1 MIEIIKE
8 LCTGCGKC
16 IKACPFGLIEIREKK
31 AFIKDGCNLCSAC
44 VSACKPKAIKIE
56 KEGVVG
62 LKGDNIWVFI
72 EQDNGEINPVS
83 FELLSCAKG
92 LSKNVSAVCLGD
104 KIEGLSKTLIEN
116 GADFVFLVESPNLSY
131 YSNIYSKILADIIKE
146 KMPEIILIGGTA
158 IGRSLAPRLASR
170 LKTGL
175 TADCTELKIEDGK
188 FYQIRPAFGGN
199 IMAEIITKTIPKIAT
214 VRPRVM
220 KKGRC
225 EKRKEGEIIKIAPN
239 ILPSEIKERRIEI
252 RREEAIGKKIEDS
265 EIIVSFGR
273 GIGKPENIKVV
284 KELADCL
291 GAALGA
297 SRAAVDAGWISHLH
311 QVGQTGKTVSCK
323 LYIACGISGAI
334 QHLVGMRA
342 SDCIVAINKDPHA
355 SIFDIATYGI
365 VGDLFEIIP
374 MIIGEIKKGRQPL
387 DKR

>member
-1 MIEIIKE
+1 MIKIIPE

-16 IKACPFGLIEIREKK
+16 IKACPFGLIEIKEKK
-31 AFIKDGCNLCSAC
+31 AFIKDGCNLCSMC
-44 VSACKPKAIKIE
+44 LNACKPKAIKIE
-56 KEGVVG
+56 KEEVVG
-62 LKGDNIWVFI
+62 LKENNIWVFI
-72 EQDNGEINPVS
+72 EQEDGEINPVS
-83 FELLSCAKG
+83 FELLSSAKR
-92 LSKNVSAVCLGD
+92 LSQNVSAICLGD
-104 KIEGLSKTLIEN
+104 KIEGLSNPLIEN
-116 GADFVFLVESPNLSY
+116 GADFVFLVENPNLSY
-131 YSNIYSKILADIIKE
+131 YSNIYSKILAEIIKE

-158 IGRSLAPRLASR
+158 IGRSLAPRLAAR

-199 IMAEIITKTIPKIAT
+199 IMAEITTKTLPKIAT

-220 KKGRC
+220 KKMEPNC
-225 EKRKEGEIIKIAPN
+225 ERKGEVIKIAPN
-239 ILPSEIKERRIEI
+239 ISASEIREKRIEI
-252 RREEAIGKKIEDS
+252 RKEELGSKKIEDS

-273 GIGKPENIKVV
+273 GIGKPENIKII

-342 SDCIVAINKDPHA
+342 SDCIVAINKDPQA
-355 SIFDIATYGI
+355 PIFDVATYGI

-374 MIIGEIKKGRQPL
+374 IMVREIAKEKANYVCV
-387 DKR
+387 